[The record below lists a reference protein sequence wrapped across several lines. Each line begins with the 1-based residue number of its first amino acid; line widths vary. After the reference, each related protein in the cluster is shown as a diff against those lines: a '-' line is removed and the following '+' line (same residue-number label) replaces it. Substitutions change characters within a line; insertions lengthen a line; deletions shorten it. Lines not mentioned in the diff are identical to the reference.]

1 MQLSKEALDIVRS
14 RLSRLDIVILV
25 KLSEQPDCAN
35 FHQTKKHF
43 DKIQKT
49 QSRCS
54 YPGETLR
61 TAQLCKLTPNKEAC

>member
-25 KLSEQPDCAN
+25 KLSEESNYAN
-35 FHQTKKHF
+35 FHQAKKHM
-43 DKIQKT
+43 KNIQKR

-54 YPGETLR
+54 YPVETL
-61 TAQLCKLTPNKEAC
+61 